1 MLDIVVSVLLMHPL
15 REPADGLTSD
25 LQKLA
30 YCESSN
36 RHTVVSRTGKY
47 RGLYQFDLPTW
58 KSVGG
63 TGDPAKAPR
72 HEQIKRAK
80 MLYLKRGWQPW
91 PQCAPKLGLRDKW
104 RHK

>member
-1 MLDIVVSVLLMHPL
+1 MLDMLVSVLLIAPP
-15 REPADGLTSD
+15 RENVGGLTSD

-47 RGLYQFDLPTW
+47 RGLFQFDLPTW

-63 TGDPAKAPR
+63 TGDPAKATR
-72 HEQIKRAK
+72 AEQTKRAK
-80 MLYLKRGWQPW
+80 MLYQKRGWQPW
-91 PQCAPKLGLRDKW
+91 PQCAPKLNLRDKW

>member
-1 MLDIVVSVLLMHPL
+1 MLDIVISVLLIAPP
-15 REPADGLTSD
+15 RDPEVGLMND

-30 YCESSN
+30 HCESSN

-63 TGDPAKAPR
+63 TGDPAKATR
-72 HEQIKRAK
+72 REQIKRATI
-80 MLYLKRGWQPW
+80 LYQKRGWQPW
-91 PQCAPKLGLRDKW
+91 PQCAPKLGLKDKW
-104 RHK
+104 RHR